1 MKTFFNILQT
11 ITNASIIKYPG
22 ETNKFVPFV
31 LTGTTDM
38 YTEYSVYSFICK
50 IYNEFEKTK
59 NTSFTR
65 RVASS
70 KFKALNHFF
79 NNKFNSQRQIE
90 CVFNAFSKAQRV
102 YFALTKFVTI
112 NTL

>member
-50 IYNEFEKTK
+50 IYNEFKKIK
-59 NTSFTR
+59 NI
-65 RVASS
+65 ASS